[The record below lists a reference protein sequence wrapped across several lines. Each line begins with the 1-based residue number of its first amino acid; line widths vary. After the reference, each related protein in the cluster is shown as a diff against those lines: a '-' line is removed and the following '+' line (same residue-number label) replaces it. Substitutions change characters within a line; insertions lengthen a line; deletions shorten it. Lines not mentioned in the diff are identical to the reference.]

1 MASGNNGTFSKFQE
15 RLRNIRLSRIK
26 RQKENEQFIQDK
38 VEEIHRVVEK
48 KPYVVAK
55 GLSLE
60 KLENKR
66 DVVADPSQEASLDK
80 IEKSKRNYP
89 DNEDKFVQHVI
100 SDINRTAPDRE
111 VSPKKIGIGE
121 FKNGNQNQKYYG
133 ELEED
138 NLVQDQTSERDPHTF
153 YASVEEK
160 RKKGVGLGTDS
171 LKDEKLEKLRDEIIG
186 KIQGSFEDKL
196 DELDVLESE
205 IYLLSKEEETVLVM
219 SQIREIRKKINDS
232 IERLNQIIEQ
242 YHFYKKNYYMD
253 YITSIDDEV
262 LVDDLIDY
270 KFLLDSLDDEKKF
283 VKEYKNLDE
292 FQRLYDHLK
301 MVKSEVLQLK
311 ENTIKKEIEVSE
323 RDQKY
328 LEITDSM
335 FRVNKVNQSCNE
347 ELERQNEYFS
357 SLMKKVNQ
365 IDREEYT
372 TYHLRGLGELVSMSL
387 RYAGLMLMSPFRG
400 FLPGIGLQTI
410 ATRRLIGNIRNNLH
424 MEEVR
429 HVHYEA
435 INYDNEINSKL
446 TDVFHVSSMIDDTL
460 KDIKRLREEFMY
472 QYDSSVPGYD
482 DTMDK
487 IDKIYLTIV
496 RNQNKVDKIEKNL
509 KYSKKLNEDKMVR
522 VRKLNEKN
530 S

>member
-1 MASGNNGTFSKFQE
+1 M
-15 RLRNIRLSRIK
+15 
-26 RQKENEQFIQDK
+26 
-38 VEEIHRVVEK
+38 
-48 KPYVVAK
+48 
-55 GLSLE
+55 
-60 KLENKR
+60 
-66 DVVADPSQEASLDK
+66 
-80 IEKSKRNYP
+80 
-89 DNEDKFVQHVI
+89 
-100 SDINRTAPDRE
+100 
-111 VSPKKIGIGE
+111 
-121 FKNGNQNQKYYG
+121 
-133 ELEED
+133 
-138 NLVQDQTSERDPHTF
+138 
-153 YASVEEK
+153 
-160 RKKGVGLGTDS
+160 GTDS
-171 LKDEKLEKLRDEIIG
+171 LKEEKLEKLRDEIIG

-205 IYLLSKEEETVLVM
+205 IYLLSKEEETVVVM

-242 YHFYKKNYYMD
+242 YNFYKKNYYMD

-262 LVDDLIDY
+262 MVDDLIDY

-446 TDVFHVSSMIDDTL
+446 TDVFYVSSMIDDTL

-509 KYSKKLNEDKMVR
+509 KYSKKLNEHKMIR